1 LAAITITRRVMDVEE
16 DSADIQEKGGRN
28 CTMVSCENHPA
39 VRSRAPGSAQAL
51 GDDADS
57 EAARAFDERRFSG
70 PLGRMVAAEQMRVLA
85 NMIGR
90 IHERRI
96 LDIGTGTGRVA
107 AMLAGG
113 GAHVTAIDTSERM
126 LDAARRRASAQ
137 LVDVTFLRADVH
149 ALDFE
154 SRSFDVV
161 VCLGLLMGARD
172 WRRCLA
178 ESCRIADR
186 LVIFDYPSATSVAL
200 IHSAIRRT
208 FRARPY
214 RVLTRSAVVDALAQS
229 RFRAR
234 STHRQFM
241 LPLWFHRG
249 LRSRRF
255 SARIEGAFDRAG
267 LRRRFGTPVTI
278 CAERM

>member
-1 LAAITITRRVMDVEE
+1 
-16 DSADIQEKGGRN
+16 
-28 CTMVSCENHPA
+28 MVSCENHPP
-39 VRSRAPGSAQAL
+39 VRSRATGTR
-51 GDDADS
+51 DDS
-57 EAARAFDERRFSG
+57 EAARAFEERRFSG
-70 PLGRMVAAEQMRVLA
+70 PIGQIVAAEQMRVLA

-90 IHERRI
+90 IHERKI
-96 LDIGTGTGRVA
+96 LDVGTGTGRVA

-113 GAHVTAIDTSERM
+113 GAVVTSIDTSERM
-126 LDAARRRASAQ
+126 LDAARKRASAQ
-137 LVDVTFLRADVH
+137 LVDVTFVLADAH

-161 VCLGLLMGARD
+161 VCLGVLGAARD

-186 LVIFDYPSATSVAL
+186 LVIFDYPSAASVAL

-208 FRARPY
+208 FRAPPY
-214 RVLTRSAVVDALAQS
+214 RVLTRSAVTETLAGS
-229 RFRAR
+229 RFRVR

-241 LPLWFHRG
+241 LPMWLHRAM
-249 LRSRRF
+249 RSRRT
-255 SARIEGAFDRAG
+255 SARLERVLDRAG
-267 LRRRFGTPVTI
+267 LRRRFGTPVTV

>member
-1 LAAITITRRVMDVEE
+1 
-16 DSADIQEKGGRN
+16 
-28 CTMVSCENHPA
+28 MVSCENHSA
-39 VRSRAPGSAQAL
+39 VRSRATGGAQAR
-51 GDDADS
+51 GENAES
-57 EAARAFDERRFSG
+57 EAARAFEERRFSG
-70 PLGRMVAAEQMRVLA
+70 PVGQMVAAEQMRVLA

-96 LDIGTGTGRVA
+96 LEVGTGTGRVA

-113 GAHVTAIDTSERM
+113 GASVTAIDTSERM
-126 LDAARRRASAQ
+126 LDAARRRAKAQ
-137 LVDVTFLRADVH
+137 LVDITFLQADAH

-161 VCLGLLMGARD
+161 VCLGVLLGAPD

-186 LVIFDYPSATSVAL
+186 LVIFDYPSASSVAL
-200 IHSAIRRT
+200 IHSTIRRT

-214 RVLTRSAVVDALAQS
+214 RVLSHSAVAETLARS
-229 RFRAR
+229 RFRER

-241 LPLWFHRG
+241 LPMWFHRG
-249 LRSRRF
+249 LRSRRI
-255 SARIEGAFDRAG
+255 SSRIEGAFDRAG